1 MPNRASP
8 PSDHTSRSGRLP
20 TEQATTRDVRRWR
33 RHLAE
38 ERAEGALY
46 RDLAARRQG
55 EERDILLGL
64 SNAEQR
70 HADHWAALLG
80 DRAGHA
86 VRPSLRSRLLGFL
99 ARHLGLVFVLALVQ
113 NAEARSPY
121 EVDRHATDTM
131 AADEKVHGEVVRAL
145 ATRGRAKLSG
155 SFRAAV
161 FGMNDG
167 LVSNLALIMGIGATG
182 VENGIVLATGVAGLL
197 AGALSMAAG
206 EYVSVKSQRELLM
219 ASRPTR
225 VTLEV
230 APYLDIDANELELV
244 YRARGMSADDAR
256 HRAAERLG
264 QHACDCDPSRSAHP
278 AHLPTDDLQA
288 LGSGWS
294 AASSSFLLFA
304 TGALIPIL
312 PYLVGATGLTA
323 LIVAAVLVGLA
334 LLVTG
339 SITGLL
345 SGASPLRRGLRQLA
359 IGYGAALVTYVL
371 GLLFGATG
379 I

>member
-1 MPNRASP
+1 MPNRASH
-8 PSDHTSRSGRLP
+8 PSDHVSRSDRLP
-20 TEQATTRDVRRWR
+20 TAGATAQDVRRWR
-33 RHLAE
+33 RYLAE

-64 SNAEQR
+64 STAEQR
-70 HADHWAALLG
+70 HADHWAGLLG
-80 DRAGHA
+80 DRAGRT

-121 EVDRHATDTM
+121 ESDKHATDTM

-182 VENGIVLATGVAGLL
+182 VENGVVLATGVAGLL

-206 EYVSVKSQRELLM
+206 EYVSVKSQRELLL
-219 ASRPTR
+219 ASRPTQ
-225 VTLEV
+225 VTLEA

-244 YRARGMSADDAR
+244 YRARGMSAEDAQ

-264 QHACDCDPSRSAHP
+264 AHACDCDPSRSAHP
-278 AHLPTDDLQA
+278 AHLPTEDLQA
-288 LGSGWS
+288 LGSAWS
-294 AASSSFLLFA
+294 AATSSFFLFA

-312 PYLVGATGLTA
+312 PYLIGLTGLAA
-323 LIVAAVLVGLA
+323 LVSAAVLVGLA

-345 SGASPLRRGLRQLA
+345 SGASPLLRGLRQLA

-371 GLLFGATG
+371 GLLFGAAG